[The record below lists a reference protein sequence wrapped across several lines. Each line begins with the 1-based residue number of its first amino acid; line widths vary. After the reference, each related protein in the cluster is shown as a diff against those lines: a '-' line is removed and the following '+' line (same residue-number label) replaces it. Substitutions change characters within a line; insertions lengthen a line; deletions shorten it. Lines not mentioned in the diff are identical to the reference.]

1 MSALNRILVL
11 NMFIKHETLTLA
23 DAAKEE
29 NLGVIP
35 DKQHF
40 GFLLAELEENGYVH
54 QLAGAIPSTY
64 TITEKGIAEG
74 KRLNGL

>member
-23 DAAKEE
+23 DALKEE

-35 DKQHF
+35 DEQHF
-40 GFLLAELEENGYVH
+40 RYLLEELEESGYVL
-54 QLAGAIPSTY
+54 QLAGPLQSTY
-64 TITEKGIAEG
+64 TITDKGIAEG
-74 KRLNGL
+74 ERLNG